1 MRNVHKEHKKTIKPY
16 KDLLVISIVAMLVW
30 IFAVYFDA
38 FETFLKWRIYLEAYK
53 LDEVIVVLIILAFA
67 FGIFSWRRWKEL
79 RDEIAESESRETEK
93 RLLAQTVASAK
104 DCISITDLNDN
115 ILFVN
120 DAFLNTYGYS
130 EEELIGNNVSMV
142 RSPNT
147 VPEVAQQI
155 LPATLAG
162 EWHGEMLNRK
172 KDGSDFPI
180 GLWASLVKND
190 AGEPV
195 AMVGVARDITE
206 RKRVEQSLMGSEER
220 FRELFDNAPIGY
232 HELDT
237 EGRII
242 QVNSTELTMLG
253 YSRGEMMGQHI
264 WKFVGKGEM
273 SRQSVLAKLSG
284 SILPSGRAYERT
296 YRRKDGTIVPVLVE
310 DRIIRDSN
318 NSITGI
324 RTTIQDNTER
334 KLAEE
339 ELLKAKER
347 MQMILEGTP
356 HLFFYVQDVKG
367 DINYI
372 SPAIEDITG
381 YKVDEWIGQRH
392 WFATDSSLNEEARKR
407 THENLKGIINYDPIL
422 VESKHADGKLILLE
436 VYERPIFKDKQVV
449 GLQGVAHDITERKLA
464 EEMLRKSEE
473 QFRLIMENVADM
485 IAVLDLEGR
494 RLYNNPAYKPILGD
508 PELLRGT
515 DSFQEIHPDD
525 KEKIKR
531 IFRETV
537 QTGIGQRNE
546 YRFVAKNGGIHFIES
561 QGSVIRDENGNVS
574 QVVLV
579 SRDVTEKKALENE
592 LRQAQKLESLGTLAS
607 GIAHDFN
614 NILAIIMGHS
624 ALLSRVIGDPAK
636 LSLSIDA
643 INKATKR
650 GASLVK
656 QLLTFARKT
665 EVLFESVRVNDII
678 QEIIK
683 LLAETLPKTI
693 MVSTNLKFDLPTIT
707 ADASQIHQ
715 VLLNLCVNARDAMP
729 KGGTLDITT
738 VVFKGSDIKAKF
750 PNALVGEYVL
760 IQVAD
765 SGIGMD
771 EATRQRMFEPFFTT
785 KDVGKGTGLGLSV
798 VHSIVANH
806 NGFIDVDS
814 KPDKGTVFRIYL
826 PVQVKKIEIK
836 QTAKKNI
843 QDIPG
848 GTETILVVED
858 EELLRDIAK
867 SFLSLKGYKVITAA
881 DGEEAVAVFSHFK
894 KEISVVISDLG
905 LPKFGGDVVY
915 EKIRALD
922 PNAPIIL
929 ASGFIDPV
937 VKDKLRKAGAQHFIQ
952 KPYQMQEVLE
962 VVRELIDTKQ

>member
-1 MRNVHKEHKKTIKPY
+1 MVNAQKEHKKTIKPY
-16 KDLLVISIVAMLVW
+16 KDLLVISIVAVIVL

-38 FETFLKWRIYLEAYK
+38 FEKFLKWRIYLEEYK
-53 LDEVIVVLIILAFA
+53 LDEIIVVLIILAFA

-79 RDEIAESESRETEK
+79 RDEIAESESRETEVK
-93 RLLAQTVASAK
+93 LLAQTVASAK
-104 DCISITDLNDN
+104 DCITITDLNDN

-120 DAFLNTYGYS
+120 DAFLNTYGYT

-142 RSPNT
+142 RSPNA
-147 VPEVAQQI
+147 VQEVAYQI

-172 KDGSDFPI
+172 KDGSDFPVE
-180 GLWASLVKND
+180 LWASLVKND
-190 AGEPV
+190 AGESV

-206 RKRVEQSLMGSEER
+206 RKRVEQSLAGSEER
-220 FRELFDNAPIGY
+220 FRDMFDNAPIGY

-242 QVNSTELTMLG
+242 QVNRTELAMLG
-253 YSRGEMMGQHI
+253 YSKDEMMGQPI
-264 WKFVGKGEM
+264 WKFIGKGEV

-296 YRRKDGTIVPVLVE
+296 YRRKNGTIVPVLVE
-310 DRIIRDSN
+310 DRIIRDSAN
-318 NSITGI
+318 RITGI

-356 HLFFYVQDVKG
+356 HLFFYLQDLNG

-372 SPAIEDITG
+372 SPAIESITG
-381 YKVDEWIGQRH
+381 YKVDEWIGQGH

-407 THENLKGIINYDPIL
+407 THENLKGIINHDPIL
-422 VESKHADGKLILLE
+422 VESKHADGRLILLE
-436 VYERPIFKDKQVV
+436 VYERPIFKDNQVV
-449 GLQGVAHDITERKLA
+449 GLQGVAHDITERKQA

-508 PELLRGT
+508 PKLLRGT

-525 KEKIKR
+525 REKIKR
-531 IFRETV
+531 IFKETV
-537 QTGIGQRNE
+537 QTGIGQRTE

-561 QGSVIRDENGNVS
+561 QGSVIRDEKGNVS
-574 QVVLV
+574 QVVVV
-579 SRDVTEKKALENE
+579 SRDVTAKKALEDE

-614 NILAIIMGHS
+614 NILGIIMGHS
-624 ALLSRVIGDPAK
+624 SLLERVIGDPVK
-636 LSLSIDA
+636 LSLSVEA
-643 INKATKR
+643 IYKATNR

-665 EVLFESVRVNDII
+665 ELLFESVRINDII
-678 QEIIK
+678 QEITK
-683 LLAETLPKTI
+683 LLEQTLPKTVI
-693 MVSTNLKFDLPTIT
+693 VSTNLKSGLPTIA

-729 KGGTLDITT
+729 KGGTLGITT
-738 VVFKGSDIKAKF
+738 KVLEGSAITAKF
-750 PNALVGEYVL
+750 PNAPIREYVL

-765 SGIGMD
+765 SGTGMD
-771 EATRQRMFEPFFTT
+771 EATRQRIFEPFFTT
-785 KDVGKGTGLGLSV
+785 KEVGKGTGLGLSV

-806 NGFIDVDS
+806 NGFIDLDS
-814 KPDKGTVFRIYL
+814 EPGKGTVFSIYL
-826 PVQVKKIEIK
+826 PTQVKEIK
-836 QTAKKNI
+836 INQTSKKNI
-843 QDIPG
+843 EDISG
-848 GTETILVVED
+848 GTETILVIED
-858 EELLRDIAK
+858 EELLRELVK
-867 SFLSLKGYKVITAA
+867 SF
-881 DGEEAVAVFSHFK
+881 
-894 KEISVVISDLG
+894 
-905 LPKFGGDVVY
+905 
-915 EKIRALD
+915 
-922 PNAPIIL
+922 
-929 ASGFIDPV
+929 
-937 VKDKLRKAGAQHFIQ
+937 
-952 KPYQMQEVLE
+952 
-962 VVRELIDTKQ
+962 